1 MLLQVNPKAVLGF
14 VFEFANLTRYINNL
28 SFPPVFIVFML
39 PQIFS
44 YDKYFFTYATL
55 ELSLNVRQLVRVDFT
70 FLVSFKNT
78 LITIKFTMA
87 LFGVSFQRK
96 CVKKK
101 PFWTAF
107 TQILRRSAGIV
118 LVFRVGL
125 KSGQILKL
133 AVTNCTL
140 ELYFYFFALGL

>member
-1 MLLQVNPKAVLGF
+1 MLLHVNSKAVLGF
-14 VFEFANLTRYINNL
+14 VFEFANLTRYLNNL
-28 SFPPVFIVFML
+28 SFSPVFIVFML

-70 FLVSFKNT
+70 FVVSFKNT

-96 CVKKK
+96 CVKKT
-101 PFWTAF
+101 FLDSF
-107 TQILRRSAGIV
+107 H
-118 LVFRVGL
+118 
-125 KSGQILKL
+125 
-133 AVTNCTL
+133 TNT
-140 ELYFYFFALGL
+140 